1 MEFYKTH
8 GPTQVRPS
16 HALNK
21 MKSSQQATSKSCNL
35 LSCFSST
42 TNMDDESFAE
52 IKKTFDNL
60 AQKGNEEQ
68 ILSSYCDHFTFKNV
82 TEYFK
87 RKYSIKTMVS
97 NATKNLTIHSAATK
111 NDTMAIKI
119 FTTIKKVPVD
129 LRNDE
134 GFTPLLCASLSGHDE
149 AVKCLLELGADVHKY
164 LNEEGFGAI
173 HAACQNGHSKVITT
187 LLHRGGANI
196 EDAAPDTPLQVALQ
210 FKQFQIVPL
219 LVKEGA
225 DLQKRTSCGY
235 TPLHSVALSGDLETA
250 ECLLKHGCLPNS
262 LDNQDIC
269 PLFCA
274 STTGNFAVAKL
285 LLLSDSVVV
294 DQQAADG
301 SSSLHV
307 ACQEG
312 YFDIVKLLLA
322 SGADQNLQAKDGFT
336 PLISACQN
344 GHLDIVRLLIE
355 NGADISLTTIDSFSI
370 LHLAS
375 KHGHCN
381 VVDYLIDKIP
391 SSFVNATYQH
401 SFTALFLA
409 SFYGHTDVVDVLLSK
424 AKADP
429 NIPSL
434 TGATPLIAASQ
445 EGHCGVVKLL
455 LRFPG
460 IDIDHKENLHGTTS
474 LNMACSK
481 GYLDVVEALLS
492 SGCSPNIRNNNG
504 QFPLMS
510 ATLKGDL
517 NMIKLLLGEGSYVL
531 SAAGANVDDKD
542 ALLVDTVFGKHKV
555 LSKLP
560 STNSNCADVNL
571 TVPSSG
577 RTCLHAAAAFGLAD
591 VVKLLLLA
599 SANPNPVSS
608 DGNTPLSLAIS
619 NGHTDVANLL
629 SR

>member
-1 MEFYKTH
+1 
-8 GPTQVRPS
+8 
-16 HALNK
+16 
-21 MKSSQQATSKSCNL
+21 MKSPQQEISKSCNL
-35 LSCFSST
+35 LSCFSTTST
-42 TNMDDESFAE
+42 AVTNMDDESFAE

-60 AQKGNEEQ
+60 AQKGNEQQ
-68 ILSSYCDHFTFKNV
+68 ILLAYCDHYTFKNAK
-82 TEYFK
+82 EYFR
-87 RKYSIKTMVS
+87 RKFSIKTIVS
-97 NATKNLTIHSAATK
+97 NAVKSLTIHLAATK
-111 NDTMAIKI
+111 NDTVAIKI

-164 LNEEGFGAI
+164 LNEECFSAI

-187 LLHRGGANI
+187 LLRGGANI
-196 EDAAPDTPLQVALQ
+196 ENAGPDTPLQVALQ
-210 FKQFQIVPL
+210 FKQFQVVPL
-219 LVKEGA
+219 LVEEGA

-235 TPLHSVALSGDLETA
+235 TPLHSVALSGDLESA

-274 STTGNFAVAKL
+274 STAGNLAVAKL
-285 LLLSDSVVV
+285 LLLSDGVVV

-312 YFDIVKLLLA
+312 HFEIVKLLLA
-322 SGADQNLQAKDGFT
+322 SGANQNLQAMDGFT

-344 GHLDIVRLLIE
+344 GHLDIVRMLIE
-355 NGADISLTTIDSFSI
+355 NGADTSLTTIDSFSI
-370 LHLAS
+370 FHLAS

-391 SSFVNATYQH
+391 SSLVNATYQH
-401 SFTALFLA
+401 SFAALFLA
-409 SFYGHTDVVDVLLSK
+409 SYYGHTDVVDVLLSK

-445 EGHCGVVKLL
+445 EGHIGVVKLL
-455 LRFPG
+455 LSFPG
-460 IDIDHKENLHGTTS
+460 IDLDHKENLHGTTS
-474 LNMACSK
+474 LCMACSK
-481 GYLDVVEALLS
+481 GYSDIVGALLS
-492 SGCSPNIRNNNG
+492 SGCSPNIRSNNG
-504 QFPLMS
+504 QFPLMN

-517 NMIKLLLGEGSYVL
+517 NMIKLLLGNGAYLL
-531 SAAGANVDDKD
+531 SAAGAFVDDKD
-542 ALLVDTVFGKHKV
+542 ALIVDSAFGKHKV
-555 LSKLP
+555 LSISP

-577 RTCLHAAAAFGLAD
+577 RTCLHVAAELGLAD

-599 SANPNPVSS
+599 SANPNPVSG
-608 DGNTPLSLAIS
+608 DGSTPLSLAIS